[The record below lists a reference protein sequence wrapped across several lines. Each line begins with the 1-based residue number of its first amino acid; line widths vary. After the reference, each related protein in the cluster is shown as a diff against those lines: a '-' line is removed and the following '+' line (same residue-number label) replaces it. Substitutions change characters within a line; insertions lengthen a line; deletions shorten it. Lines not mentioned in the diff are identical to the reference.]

1 MTIGC
6 GVNKVVIDQAAID
19 KFDVDCK
26 KNKEPVKTQ
35 VEIKTILNSTLDF

>member
-6 GVNKVVIDQAAID
+6 SVNKVVIDQVAID
-19 KFDVDCK
+19 KFDVDC